1 MMESNYNE
9 LIIAIV
15 RQAVDDWRKLIREGK
30 KSLAT
35 QEGGKI
41 SFTEIRQFFKS
52 DYCKG
57 LLKTEPLII
66 LDQLEKEL
74 REARENGALI

>member
-1 MMESNYNE
+1 MPKYNFNE
-9 LIIAIV
+9 LAVAIIG
-15 RQAVDDWRKLIREGK
+15 QAVDDWRKLIREGK

-52 DYCKG
+52 DFCC
-57 LLKTEPLII
+57 LLIESDPLEI
-66 LDQLEKEL
+66 LEQLEKEL
-74 REARENGALI
+74 KDARGNGVPV